1 MTRLN
6 FTGRRRIPKNNI
18 GLRVRTANGSPVLDV
33 LRLDLD
39 QLRLADDAD
48 IVIEAYRQTSYMRFG
63 AGTVGSPS
71 LPTGRSLREFE
82 APDAVRFRVKVV
94 GAGDDEGKILAAA
107 DQLRASLEGDDEEPQ
122 RSLLTIV
129 PYDLGH
135 LLWRLDFADDEP
147 KLVVNKRVG
156 DWRGFA
162 LQPTFTA
169 FVLPEALRQIAT
181 WTLDNLELFEEG
193 DDTPPIAG
201 WVAFLTELGYD
212 PRDVSDAE
220 EDQKL
225 WVEDVVGHF
234 GREHRFLDLIDALTA
249 EVDT

>member
-6 FTGRRRIPKNNI
+6 FTGRRRIPKINI
-18 GLRVRTANGSPVLDV
+18 GLRVRTATSYPVLDV

-39 QLRLADDAD
+39 ELRLAGDAD
-48 IVIEAYRQTSYMRFG
+48 IVIEAYRQTSYMRFS

-71 LPTGRSLREFE
+71 LPTGCPLREFE

-107 DQLRASLEGDDEEPQ
+107 DQLRASLAGDAEDPQ
-122 RSLLTIV
+122 TSLLTIV
-129 PYDLGH
+129 PEDLGH
-135 LLWRLDFADDEP
+135 VLWRLDFDDDEP
-147 KLVVNKRVG
+147 KLVVNKGIG

-169 FVLPEALRQIAT
+169 FVLPEALRQIAR
-181 WTLDNLELFEEG
+181 WTLRNLELFEEG
-193 DDTPPIAG
+193 EVTPIVG
-201 WVAFLTELGYD
+201 WVFYLTELGHD

-220 EDQKL
+220 ESSEL
-225 WVEDVVGHF
+225 WVEDVVAHF
-234 GREHRFLDLIDALTA
+234 GREHRFLDLVQAITG
-249 EVDT
+249 EVEA

>member
-6 FTGRRRIPKNNI
+6 FTGRRRIPKSNI
-18 GLRVRTANGSPVLDV
+18 GLRVRTANGAPVLDV

-39 QLRLADDAD
+39 QLRLTDDAD

-63 AGTVGSPS
+63 AGTVGAPS
-71 LPTGRSLREFE
+71 LPTGRLLHEFE

-122 RSLLTIV
+122 TSLLTIV
-129 PYDLGH
+129 PEDLGH
-135 LLWRLDFADDEP
+135 VLWRLDFADEEP
-147 KLVVNKRVG
+147 KLEVNKRVG

-181 WTLDNLELFEEG
+181 WTLRNLELFEEG
-193 DDTPPIAG
+193 DGTPIAG
-201 WVAFLTELGYD
+201 WVAYLSELGHD

-220 EDQKL
+220 DQEL

-234 GREHRFLDLIDALTA
+234 GREHRFLNLVGALTG
-249 EVDT
+249 EVDE